1 MYICFKNIYLKNIFN
16 KNRSNEDML
25 VIYWMSRV
33 FLHKE
38 VDFTI
43 SSDYIHC
50 HAERHVKGRTGC
62 SLSKAE
68 DLSNPILFWS

>member
-1 MYICFKNIYLKNIFN
+1 MYTCFKKIYLKNIFN
-16 KNRSNEDML
+16 KNHINEDML

-43 SSDYIHC
+43 LCDFP
-50 HAERHVKGRTGC
+50 
-62 SLSKAE
+62 LSCRETCKR
-68 DLSNPILFWS
+68 